1 MLRCLRIK
9 NVYKI
14 EFTREMKKNAKLMQ
28 RRGKNMDKLTKVL
41 DLLSKGETL
50 PANYYDHQL
59 SGNLNDL
66 RECHIEPD
74 WLLIYQIHDDILV
87 LTATGTGTHADL
99 FGK

>member
-1 MLRCLRIK
+1 
-9 NVYKI
+9 
-14 EFTREMKKNAKLMQ
+14 MQ
-28 RRGKNMDKLTKVL
+28 RCGKNMDKLTKVL

-50 PANYYDHQL
+50 PANYYYNQL
-59 SGNLNDL
+59 SGNLKDL